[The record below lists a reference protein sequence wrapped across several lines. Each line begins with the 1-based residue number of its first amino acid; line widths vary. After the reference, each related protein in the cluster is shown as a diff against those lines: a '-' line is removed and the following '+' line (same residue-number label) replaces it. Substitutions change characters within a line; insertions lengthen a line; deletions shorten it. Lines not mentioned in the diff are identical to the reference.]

1 MRQQILRLSPFQTAK
16 VMAALYGLMGFIF
29 IPFIYFAM
37 GLAPNANR
45 PGGMFLILVPLAYAA
60 FGFVFVAI
68 ACLLYNFVA
77 TFTGGIEVELSPT
90 AAPSAERVM

>member
-1 MRQQILRLSPFQTAK
+1 MRQQIVRLSPVQTAK

-37 GLAPNANR
+37 ARAPGASR
-45 PGGMFLILVPLAYAA
+45 PGGWFLVVVPLAYAA

-68 ACLLYNFVA
+68 GCLIYNFVA
-77 TFTGGIEVELSPT
+77 TITGGIEVELEPVDRGIGQPV
-90 AAPSAERVM
+90 A